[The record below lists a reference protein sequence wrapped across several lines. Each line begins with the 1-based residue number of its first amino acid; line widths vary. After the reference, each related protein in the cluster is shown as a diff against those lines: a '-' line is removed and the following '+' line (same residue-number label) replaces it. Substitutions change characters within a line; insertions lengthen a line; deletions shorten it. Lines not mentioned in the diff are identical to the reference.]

1 MRVSELERD
10 STKAEWDFRDRKLA
24 RWAKKREGKTF
35 KAKIVDISDDT
46 VKATIINIDI
56 VGVVVT
62 LKNSDFMLFDE
73 VDIIINRV
81 DIARALI
88 LAQKVS

>member
-1 MRVSELERD
+1 MGKE
-10 STKAEWDFRDRKLA
+10 
-24 RWAKKREGKTF
+24 KRGKNL

-62 LKNSDFMLFDE
+62 LKNSDFMLFDA
-73 VDIIINRV
+73 VDIIIDRV
-81 DIARALI
+81 DIARVLI
-88 LAQKVS
+88 LAKRA

>member
-1 MRVSELERD
+1 M
-10 STKAEWDFRDRKLA
+10 A
-24 RWAKKREGKTF
+24 
-35 KAKIVDISDDT
+35 
-46 VKATIINIDI
+46 KATIIDSDI

-73 VDIIINRV
+73 VDIIIDRV

>member
-1 MRVSELERD
+1 V
-10 STKAEWDFRDRKLA
+10 A
-24 RWAKKREGKTF
+24 
-35 KAKIVDISDDT
+35 
-46 VKATIINIDI
+46 KATIIDSDI

-73 VDIIINRV
+73 VDIIIDRV